1 MEYRQIQVERE
12 RDEVLR
18 QHAIQREQ
26 DVFTEELE
34 MDRLRRLAAIEG
46 AEFEDVRTAATTQ
59 VEQRGSASAAARKV
73 ADRQV
78 AEAGITPEEV
88 YKIRKAVVDGWMEA
102 VERNH
107 IDYTVRLDLVHGR
120 DKVAQDERARLRREL
135 RYLEAYH
142 VLATERADELEKTA
156 ARLAKTAEG

>member
-1 MEYRQIQVERE
+1 
-12 RDEVLR
+12 
-18 QHAIQREQ
+18 
-26 DVFTEELE
+26 
-34 MDRLRRLAAIEG
+34 
-46 AEFEDVRTAATTQ
+46 
-59 VEQRGSASAAARKV
+59 
-73 ADRQV
+73 
-78 AEAGITPEEV
+78 
-88 YKIRKAVVDGWMEA
+88 VVDGWMEA